1 MCIKRKKVAGETQRK
16 KFSYSPGWPRAPYRA
31 EGNLELLILLHLPSK
46 FQDDSVC
53 LYAGL
58 TLLLL
63 VKQLPFMEARYQK
76 YHLLMC

>member
-1 MCIKRKKVAGETQRK
+1 MCIHMCIKRKKVAGETQRK
-16 KFSYSPGWPRAPYRA
+16 KFSCSPGWHPAPYGA
-31 EGNLELLILLHLPSK
+31 EGNLKLLILHLSSK

-63 VKQLPFMEARYQK
+63 VKQLPFMEVRYQK
-76 YHLLMC
+76 YH